1 MEKSIEKIIERLNDG
16 NIGVIAS
23 DTLFGLVGRASNA
36 EIVEKIYT
44 IKKRDVHK
52 PCIILINDIK
62 QLDDFYVILNARFQ
76 DFLQKVWPGPVTVIL
91 RIDEQ
96 YLEQYE
102 YLHRGTGE
110 LTFRLPDN
118 ARLQKVIEGVGPII
132 APSANPEGKTPA
144 VSVEDIRK
152 YFGDDVDIYIDPK
165 DTPYTG
171 QPSTIIKIKDDTIN
185 LIREGV
191 IPFEDITAIWTSLL

>member
-1 MEKSIEKIIERLNDG
+1 
-16 NIGVIAS
+16 
-23 DTLFGLVGRASNA
+23 
-36 EIVEKIYT
+36 
-44 IKKRDVHK
+44 
-52 PCIILINDIK
+52 
-62 QLDDFYVILNARFQ
+62 
-76 DFLQKVWPGPVTVIL
+76 
-91 RIDEQ
+91 
-96 YLEQYE
+96 
-102 YLHRGTGE
+102 
-110 LTFRLPDN
+110 
-118 ARLQKVIEGVGPII
+118 
-132 APSANPEGKTPA
+132 